1 MGLGI
6 RVYVSADDEC
16 GFGTGIDHW
25 AALEIAGGRYRVIS
39 LEGKEGSVLSDASFS
54 PDRHGFPGI
63 WLKEVC
69 VCVCVSVSAFVCL
82 RVCILRICMHACMHA
97 FNSNPTCSTLPHGMR
112 ARTHTNTLTHT
123 QARTHSL

>member
-54 PDRHGFPGI
+54 PDRHGVPGI

-69 VCVCVSVSAFVCL
+69 VCVCVCLCL
-82 RVCILRICMHACMHA
+82 RLCACVFVYCVSVCMYACTLSTQILHAA
-97 FNSNPTCSTLPHGMR
+97 PSPTACAR
-112 ARTHTNTLTHT
+112 AHT
-123 QARTHSL
+123 QIH